1 MRVMFEKNRMF
12 KWKKNEK
19 GAITLF
25 LLIAILFFLIVLQ
38 GMYTNLKNK
47 NLAQILTIEK
57 IERNYNDIS
66 MEEMKEI
73 YNRTLNKIVY

>member
-1 MRVMFEKNRMF
+1 M
-12 KWKKNEK
+12 
-19 GAITLF
+19 
-25 LLIAILFFLIVLQ
+25 IAILFFLIVLQ

>member
-1 MRVMFEKNRMF
+1 ME
-12 KWKKNEK
+12 KNEK

>member
-1 MRVMFEKNRMF
+1 ME
-12 KWKKNEK
+12 KNEK

-57 IERNYNDIS
+57 IERNYNNIS